1 MPERLLKYYRPYR
14 KTLFFALLGSVIT
27 SALDLCFPLFMRYI
41 LGDVLPE
48 GNLFLLGQATIILLF
63 LYLLNFYNQLSSL
76 KTRPPNGCKNRTGYA
91 Q

>member
-41 LGDVLPE
+41 LGDVLPG
-48 GNLFLLGQATIILLF
+48 GNLLLLDRK
-63 LYLLNFYNQLSSL
+63 SVV
-76 KTRPPNGCKNRTGYA
+76 
-91 Q
+91 

>member
-41 LGDVLPE
+41 LGDVLTARRQSFP
-48 GNLFLLGQATIILLF
+48 LRA
-63 LYLLNFYNQLSSL
+63 
-76 KTRPPNGCKNRTGYA
+76 GYDHLA
-91 Q
+91 FFIPA